1 MEYLVTAI
9 VTPALTALLVWLI
22 ERSKQAKD
30 DLREEAED
38 INIEVNSATM
48 ELAYATA
55 VALKRG
61 KPNGEV
67 ESAITAYNNAKKK
80 QDAFNEKVKA
90 KVIK

>member
-1 MEYLVTAI
+1 MEYIITAI
-9 VTPALTALLVWLI
+9 VTPVLTAILVWLI
-22 ERSKQAKD
+22 ERGKQAKD

-55 VALKRG
+55 IALKRG

-67 ESAITAYNNAKKK
+67 ESAIKAYNEAKKR
-80 QDAFNEKVKA
+80 QDAFNEKVKT